1 MKSGKSFL
9 KFVRVNASR
18 LLVVAISLFSFIRC
32 TEEEQATRP
41 NAIMKP
47 AKPRLEFRQLESETP
62 STDPQRKATVVV
74 KNTADYS
81 EAFIAGLRE
90 STGFRKFNLEDSLLI
105 VDNQDTILFPQRVKL
120 DDEIQFTG
128 RKGELAIALRVKRIN
143 YSTVSY
149 VLEMVEFG
157 KSHHNQK
164 GTADLSSGFFL
175 GSESDEAN
183 GELYMVDEFI
193 DQREGYC
200 LLKIRIGNAP
210 GNSNSLVCKVVK
222 NCNGKL
228 KNITLTNFP
237 ALQEK

>member
-1 MKSGKSFL
+1 MKIRKPFSTFI
-9 KFVRVNASR
+9 RVKATR
-18 LLVVAISLFSFIRC
+18 LLVVAISLFGLIRC
-32 TEEEQATRP
+32 TEEEQPSRHE
-41 NAIMKP
+41 AIMKP
-47 AKPRLEFRQLESETP
+47 AKPHPEFRQLDSEEP

-105 VDNQDTILFPQRVKL
+105 VDNQDTILFPQSVKFG
-120 DDEIQFTG
+120 DEILFTG

-157 KSHHNQK
+157 KSHHNQN

-175 GSESDEAN
+175 GSESDEEN

-193 DQREGYC
+193 DQRDDC

-210 GNSNSLVCKVVK
+210 GNSISLVCKIVK

>member
-1 MKSGKSFL
+1 MK
-9 KFVRVNASR
+9 VRNPFSTFIRVKATR
-18 LLVVAISLFSFIRC
+18 LLVVAISLFGLIRC
-32 TEEEQATRP
+32 TEEEQPSRHE
-41 NAIMKP
+41 AIMKP
-47 AKPRLEFRQLESETP
+47 SKPHPEFRQLDSDK
-62 STDPQRKATVVV
+62 SSSDPQRKATVVV

-105 VDNQDTILFPQRVKL
+105 VDNQDTILFPQSVKFG
-120 DDEIQFTG
+120 DEIQFTG
-128 RKGELAIALRVKRIN
+128 RKGELVIALRVKRIN

-149 VLEMVEFG
+149 TLEMVEFG

-175 GSESDEAN
+175 GSESDEQN
-183 GELYMVDEFI
+183 GEMYMVDEFI
-193 DQREGYC
+193 DQRDDC

-210 GNSNSLVCKVVK
+210 GNRNSLVCKVVK

>member
-1 MKSGKSFL
+1 MKARKPL
-9 KFVRVNASR
+9 LTFVWVKAFG
-18 LLVVAISLFSFIRC
+18 LLIIVFSLFGLIRC

-41 NAIMKP
+41 EAIMQP
-47 AKPRLEFRQLESETP
+47 AKPRPEFRQLESDKP
-62 STDPQRKATVVV
+62 STDPLRKATVVV

-81 EAFIAGLRE
+81 DAFIEGLRE

-105 VDNQDTILFPQRVKL
+105 VDNQDTILFPQSVKL
-120 DDEIQFTG
+120 GDEIQFTG

-175 GSESDEAN
+175 GSESDEEN

-193 DQREGYC
+193 DQRDDC

-210 GNSNSLVCKVVK
+210 GNSNSLVCKIVK